1 RGPKRR
7 RRQSTKT
14 EKPSA
19 EAPED
24 QAGAQD
30 APEDAAKASQ
40 DRESDTEVADPDTDT
55 EANNI
60 RQSPRSPTVV
70 RDVRDLETAM
80 DKDKEDLEVRR
91 PPADGSS
98 QDGAQAAE
106 AEEKDSAVPKRRKK
120 KDGKTEKK
128 RKKKGKSGQAA
139 KEETEVEDRR
149 WGLGRG

>member
-1 RGPKRR
+1 MHRR
-7 RRQSTKT
+7 SAGCRPFLRRV
-14 EKPSA
+14 SA
-19 EAPED
+19 WFW
-24 QAGAQD
+24 Q
-30 APEDAAKASQ
+30 DAAKASQ

-106 AEEKDSAVPKRRKK
+106 AEEK
-120 KDGKTEKK
+120 EL
-128 RKKKGKSGQAA
+128 QAA
-139 KEETEVEDRR
+139 CSAMASAEC
-149 WGLGRG
+149 